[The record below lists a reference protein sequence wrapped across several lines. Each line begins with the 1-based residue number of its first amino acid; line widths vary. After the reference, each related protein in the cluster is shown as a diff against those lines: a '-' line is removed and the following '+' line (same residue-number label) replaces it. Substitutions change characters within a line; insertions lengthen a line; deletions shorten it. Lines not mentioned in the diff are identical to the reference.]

1 MGPGF
6 GVPAVL
12 AHEASTADAYDAWH
26 GHSHYFPVSVGR
38 GFVGPRA
45 HPCRLRFR
53 RRGGFPCRHACTECL
68 RHRFP
73 QPSSSPT
80 SSTKEDGT
88 AKPGTKAKLGEPTLL
103 SYEGGTKAGILEVT
117 ITGIE
122 KGSKADVAPLGLS
135 GDAKKMTP
143 YYVRATIKNAS
154 EKDLSHAPVDPP
166 GGLLD
171 DGTAARQLLVIG
183 TFATCDSY
191 PKTKSFPPGAS
202 YETCAPVL
210 ADPGTEVTGAVW
222 TGQGYPDFPASSG
235 VIWTP

>member
-1 MGPGF
+1 MHTMPGM
-6 GVPAVL
+6 VTRTTPRSASAAASLVL
-12 AHEASTADAYDAWH
+12 ALTLAGCGSGGGEGSPAGTPA
-26 GHSHYFPVSVGR
+26 PNVSATGS
-38 GFVGPRA
+38 
-45 HPCRLRFR
+45 
-53 RRGGFPCRHACTECL
+53 
-68 RHRFP
+68 P
-73 QPSSSPT
+73 QPSPSPT
-80 SSTKEDGT
+80 SSTNEDGT

-103 SYEGGTKAGILEVT
+103 SYEGGTKAGTLEVT

-143 YYVRATIKNAS
+143 YYVRATIKNAGG
-154 EKDLSHAPVDPP
+154 KDLSHAPVDPP

-222 TGQGYPDFPASSG
+222 TGQGYPDFPATSG

>member
-1 MGPGF
+1 MITRIARRSA
-6 GVPAVL
+6 PAAASL
-12 AHEASTADAYDAWH
+12 ALALTLAGCGSGDGAGGTPDTPAP
-26 GHSHYFPVSVGR
+26 SVSATGS
-38 GFVGPRA
+38 
-45 HPCRLRFR
+45 
-53 RRGGFPCRHACTECL
+53 
-68 RHRFP
+68 P
-73 QPSSSPT
+73 QPSPSPT
-80 SSTKEDGT
+80 SSTNEDGT
-88 AKPGTKAKLGEPTLL
+88 AKPGTEAKLGEPTLL

-122 KGSKADVAPLGLS
+122 KGSKADVASLGLS

-154 EKDLSHAPVDPP
+154 EKDLSHAAVDPP

-235 VIWTP
+235 VIWLP